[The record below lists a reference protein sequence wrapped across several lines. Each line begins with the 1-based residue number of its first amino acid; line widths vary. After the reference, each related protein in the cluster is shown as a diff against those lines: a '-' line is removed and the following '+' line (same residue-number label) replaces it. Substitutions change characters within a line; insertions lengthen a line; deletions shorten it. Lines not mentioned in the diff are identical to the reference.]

1 MSTNGESNKTMRLN
15 IHAFTDK
22 QKKKNAKKENKV

>member
-1 MSTNGESNKTMRLN
+1 MHSNKTMRLN